1 METDKKKGK
10 SANGDYESDIGDS
23 SFSDDNFD
31 DDDDYLSDMN
41 DSGEVTLPCTLK
53 YKFLREG

>member
-1 METDKKKGK
+1 METDKKRGK

-41 DSGEVTLPCTLK
+41 DSGEVTLQCTLM
-53 YKFLREG
+53 